1 MEEKIKDKK
10 IKKSNFKKIME
21 GGGGGLLVIG
31 GVVVGILTG
40 GNGNKNINNKI

>member
-1 MEEKIKDKK
+1 MEEKIKDQK

-21 GGGGGLLVIG
+21 GVGGGLLVIG

-40 GNGNKNINNKI
+40 GNGNKNINKKI